1 MTTQEKYIELCNT
14 KSDINEHLPT
24 LNAYAQI
31 CPHVTELGFRWGC
44 STYALLAA
52 KPQRLISYDIV
63 YDAEVEMVKAHATID
78 GVDFEFINKDVL
90 SVEIE
95 ETDLLFMDTLHH
107 YLQLKRE
114 LAMHAR
120 KARKYIIFH
129 DTESYATS
137 NESMAPNVR
146 PLLSP
151 ETVDLYDYFPKH
163 GIMAAI
169 EEFLAESPEWKIKE
183 RFHNNNG
190 LLVIERV

>member
-1 MTTQEKYIELCNT
+1 MTTQEKYTELCNT

-52 KPQRLISYDIV
+52 KPTRLVSYDIV

-95 ETDLLFMDTLHH
+95 ATDLLFMDTFHH

-120 KARKYIIFH
+120 KVKKYIIFH
-129 DTESYATS
+129 DTTSFEFS

-146 PLLSP
+146 PFFDRDTLA
-151 ETVDLYDYFPKH
+151 LYDNFLKRGLMP
-163 GIMAAI
+163 AI

-190 LLVIERV
+190 LLVLEKQ